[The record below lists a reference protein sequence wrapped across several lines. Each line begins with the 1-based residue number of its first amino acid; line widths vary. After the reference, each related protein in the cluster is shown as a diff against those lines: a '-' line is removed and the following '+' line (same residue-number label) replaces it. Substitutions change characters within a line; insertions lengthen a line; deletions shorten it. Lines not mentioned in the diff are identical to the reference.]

1 MPTEEISDV
10 LERVQNWP
18 IPMRVALAR
27 QILDSV
33 QETPN
38 ETLPRGPSA
47 AEVAAM
53 FQTAKPA
60 PDDETVEQWIGDRLM
75 KKYGS

>member
-1 MPTEEISDV
+1 MSTEEITEV

-18 IPMRVALAR
+18 TSMRVALAR
-27 QILDSV
+27 QILDTV
-33 QETPN
+33 QQTPK

-60 PDDETVEQWIGDRLM
+60 PDDGTVDQWIGEHLT